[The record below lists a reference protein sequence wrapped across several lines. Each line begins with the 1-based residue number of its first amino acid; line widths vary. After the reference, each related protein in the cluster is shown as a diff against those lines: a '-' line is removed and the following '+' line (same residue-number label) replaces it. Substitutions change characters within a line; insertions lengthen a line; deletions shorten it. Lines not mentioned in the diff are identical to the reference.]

1 MTNTR
6 QSDCRASTRTA
17 RQRVNATSTR
27 RPAGAS
33 PVRVFIAG
41 ALFLGVVSLCLPAQD
56 APPMSVE
63 AAAPPVEVAV
73 PAPSITA
80 VAKVLSVRD
89 GDTLKV
95 RIQFECDVRLL
106 GCWSPE
112 ITGAVK
118 LEGMKARDNLQRLA
132 LGKTGIVHIPLTSEN
147 IGKATSMGRILG
159 RVYVDGKDLS
169 AEQVKAGFA
178 TESKE

>member
-1 MTNTR
+1 VRSFPEGSVTFFTLM
-6 QSDCRASTRTA
+6 ST
-17 RQRVNATSTR
+17 
-27 RPAGAS
+27 GA
-33 PVRVFIAG
+33 VCLIVC
-41 ALFLGVVSLCLPAQD
+41 LCLPAES
-56 APPMSVE
+56 PP
-63 AAAPPVEVAV
+63 APVEVIV

-80 VAKVLSVRD
+80 AAKILSIRD

-106 GCWSPE
+106 DCWSPE
-112 ITGAVK
+112 ITGDEK
-118 LEGMKARDNLQRLA
+118 PEGLKARDNLQRLA

>member
-1 MTNTR
+1 MTK
-6 QSDCRASTRTA
+6 CRDVPLPLRIIVGLKLAVMSLGICA
-17 RQRVNATSTR
+17 FVAIALAQPEPP
-27 RPAGAS
+27 PA
-33 PVRVFIAG
+33 
-41 ALFLGVVSLCLPAQD
+41 PAE
-56 APPMSVE
+56 AP
-63 AAAPPVEVAV
+63 APPVEVAV

-80 VAKVLSVRD
+80 AAKILSVRD

-106 GCWSPE
+106 DCWSPE
-112 ITGAVK
+112 ITGAEK
-118 LEGMKARDNLQRLA
+118 PEGMKARDNLQRLA